1 MLKTNLIEVDKSIF
15 HEDTP
20 LKDINYI
27 TSIYQNAV
35 SFCYDWLKA
44 RSYSFKFAKLDSNSV
59 YFDNLSEET
68 LKLANIEEEKYADVI
83 GQLLYWE
90 LDDYIQ
96 LHYGSNTRIKSGN
109 TTISL
114 YYSRDDDSSL
124 GIKLLKSRS

>member
-1 MLKTNLIEVDKSIF
+1 MLKTNLIKVDQSIF

-35 SFCYDWLKA
+35 SFCYDWLKN
-44 RSYSFKFAKLDSNSV
+44 RSYNFKSVKLNSNSV
-59 YFDNLSEET
+59 YFDNLYEET
-68 LKLANIEEEKYADVI
+68 LKLANFEEEKYADAI

-96 LHYGSNTRIKSGN
+96 LHYGSNTKIKSGN

-114 YYSRDDDSSL
+114 YYSHNDDHSL